1 MILTRLDDYQSW
13 QVSQAGTSI
22 LIDPWLTS
30 DPIAGSFDRRHEGR
44 YAGLDEIRS
53 SDLEVAAILLCT
65 SVNDHLRP
73 DTLRAMTD
81 TLVLGTAAS
90 ARLARRLGVRDARA
104 VKPGDVQVFE
114 CREGGR
120 LTVTATRTGLPLGI
134 IAIGWLIEAEDASGT
149 ACGRLWIEPHQPT
162 PATAQSLAPLDVAI
176 LPAESVTAVV
186 LPVTAQ
192 PKAAAQ
198 AATAAAARR
207 VVPTATDPRRD
218 MSGWQRAAYRVRG
231 GIPDLR
237 VALASGTELVELA
250 AGESLAL
257 SR

>member
-13 QVSQAGTSI
+13 QLSYAGTSI
-22 LIDPWLTS
+22 LIDPWLTA
-30 DPIAGSFDRRHEGR
+30 DPIGGSFDRRHEGR
-44 YAGLDEIRS
+44 YAGLDEIRT
-53 SDLEVAAILLCT
+53 SDINVAAILLCT

-73 DTLRAMTD
+73 DTLRAMTN
-81 TLVLGTAAS
+81 TPVLGTSAS
-90 ARLARRLGVRDARA
+90 ARLARRHGVRDARA
-104 VKPGDVQVFE
+104 VRPGDSHAFE
-114 CREGGR
+114 CRDGGR

-134 IAIGWLIEAEDASGT
+134 IAIGWLIEAQDATDST
-149 ACGRLWIEPHQPT
+149 CGRLWIEPHQPT
-162 PATAQSLAPLDVAI
+162 RATAKSLAPLDVAI

-186 LPVTAQ
+186 LPVTAR
-192 PKAAAQ
+192 PEAAAE
-198 AATAAAARR
+198 AATAAGARR

-218 MSGWQRAAYRVRG
+218 MSAWQRAAYRVRG

-237 VALASGTELVELA
+237 DALTEGIELVDLA